1 MTETPMFV
9 INQQCTP
16 IASSSMLRTI
26 SAALFS
32 SDAFR
37 SKSFCSCIASGTLKI
52 WVFQF
57 SMFIQEKPFKKM
69 ESVHRWCWSVLRVWR
84 YFCNLG
90 SSWESRSVFVILGV
104 QQVVA
109 RGRSDKN
116 LSRNRPHVQKKLR
129 HDPTNSIDLKSNIK
143 KQLCHAL
150 CDEGGKHQAIH
161 ILSSRMQIA
170 DEASG
175 AFATA
180 YLAFEPTVL
189 GRQCSSSSHKPT
201 KKVIRCS
208 HAGRT
213 AFWKLWRYARKHL
226 GKWINKIRP
235 MKPTI

>member
-1 MTETPMFV
+1 
-9 INQQCTP
+9 
-16 IASSSMLRTI
+16 
-26 SAALFS
+26 
-32 SDAFR
+32 
-37 SKSFCSCIASGTLKI
+37 
-52 WVFQF
+52 
-57 SMFIQEKPFKKM
+57 M
-69 ESVHRWCWSVLRVWR
+69 ESVHRWCWSVLHVCRLHR

-104 QQVVA
+104 SRSSIRA

-116 LSRNRPHVQKKLR
+116 LSRNRPHAQKNCDMIQPIQSILKAILRNNFAMPCEMREATPSDPYFVQPDANCR
-129 HDPTNSIDLKSNIK
+129 WSV
-143 KQLCHAL
+143 
-150 CDEGGKHQAIH
+150 
-161 ILSSRMQIA
+161 
-170 DEASG
+170 G

-201 KKVIRCS
+201 QKVIRCS

-226 GKWINKIRP
+226 GRWINKIRP